1 MKLTF
6 YGGAK
11 SVTGSNYL
19 IESGETKIIVDC
31 GLFQGS
37 KYAEELNYS
46 PFEYNPAEIDYVL
59 ITHSHADHVGRF
71 PKLYKDGFRGRAYTT
86 SATLEM
92 IRCAL
97 PDNAGL
103 IKEEAIRDNHD
114 PLFSEEDMNAILGI
128 TTGVNYQEPVTLGDF
143 KVTFFDA
150 GHILGAAIIKL
161 EAEGKSIYFSGD
173 LGNPPTPLLNYPY
186 MPKDGDYAIM
196 ESAYGN
202 RIHEDRGQRREILI
216 DAIIQTIKRGGTVII
231 PSFAIER
238 TQEMLY
244 EFNQAF
250 NDKEIPKVPIFVD
263 SPLAIKL
270 TQVYKQFP
278 EYFNAKTN
286 YIINSGDDIFDFPGL
301 QFTETSAESKKI
313 NDVVGPKI
321 IIAGSGMSNGGRVL
335 FHEKRYLPDPASLI
349 LFVGYQVDGTL
360 GRKILDGEKFVR
372 IIGDTVPVN
381 CQILA
386 IGGYSAHADQN
397 MLTEWAKGVANG
409 GQLKK
414 LFVVQGEEDSATS
427 LAQRIKTETGVETI
441 VPGASQS
448 FEL

>member
-6 YGGAK
+6 FGGAK

-19 IESGETKIIVDC
+19 IESGETKIIIDC

-46 PFEYNPAEIDYVL
+46 SFEYNAVDIDYVL

-71 PKLYKDGFRGRAYTT
+71 PKLYKDGFRGRAYATG
-86 SATLEM
+86 ATLEM
-92 IRCAL
+92 IRRAL
-97 PDNAGL
+97 PDNFGL
-103 IKEEAIRDNHD
+103 IKEEAVRDNHE
-114 PLFSEEDMNAILGI
+114 PLFSEEDMNAILDI
-128 TTGVNYQEPVTLGDF
+128 TTGVSYQDPISLGNF

-150 GHILGAAIIKL
+150 GHILGSAIIKL
-161 EAEGKSIYFSGD
+161 EAEGKTIYFSGD

-186 MPKDGDYAIM
+186 MPKDGDYAVM

-202 RIHEDRGQRREILI
+202 RVHEDRDQRRDILI
-216 DAIIQTIKRGGTVII
+216 EGIVATIKRGGTVMM

-250 NDKEIPKVPIFVD
+250 KEKEIPRVPIFVD
-263 SPLAIKL
+263 SPLATKL

-278 EYFNAKTN
+278 EYLNTKANF
-286 YIINSGDDIFDFPGL
+286 IINSGDDIFDFPGL
-301 QFTETSAESKKI
+301 QFTQSSAESKKI
-313 NDVVGPKI
+313 NDIIGPKI
-321 IIAGSGMSNGGRVL
+321 IIAGSGMSNGGRIL
-335 FHEKRYLPDPASLI
+335 FHEKRYLSDPASLI
-349 LFVGYQVDGTL
+349 LFVGYQVTGTL
-360 GRKILDGEKFVR
+360 GRKILDGEKVVR
-372 IIGDTVPVN
+372 ILGDIIPVN
-381 CQILA
+381 CQVLA

-397 MLTEWAKGVANG
+397 MLTVWAKSMASG
-409 GQLKK
+409 GKLKK
-414 LFVVQGEEDSATS
+414 LFIVQGEEDSAMA

-441 VPGASQS
+441 VPNASQS

>member
-6 YGGAK
+6 CGGAK

-46 PFEYNPAEIDYVL
+46 PFEYNPSEIDYVL

-71 PKLYKDGFRGRAYTT
+71 PKLYKNGFRGRAYTT

-97 PDNAGL
+97 PDNFGL
-103 IKEEAIRDNHD
+103 LKEEAIRDNHD
-114 PLFSEEDMNAILGI
+114 PL
-128 TTGVNYQEPVTLGDF
+128 
-143 KVTFFDA
+143 
-150 GHILGAAIIKL
+150 
-161 EAEGKSIYFSGD
+161 FSGD

-186 MPKDGDYAIM
+186 MPKDGNYAIM

-216 DAIIQTIKRGGTVII
+216 DAIVQTIKRGGTVII

-278 EYFNAKTN
+278 EYFNIKTN

-301 QFTETSAESKKI
+301 QFTQTSAESKKI

-360 GRKILDGEKFVR
+360 GRKILDGEKVVR
-372 IIGDTVPVN
+372 IMGDTVPVN
-381 CQILA
+381 CQVLA

-397 MLTEWAKGVANG
+397 MLTEWAKGIASG
-409 GQLKK
+409 GYLKK
-414 LFVVQGEEDSATS
+414 LFVVQGEEDSATA

-448 FEL
+448 FE

>member
-19 IESGETKIIVDC
+19 IQSGETKILVDC

-37 KYAEELNYS
+37 KYAEELNYAE
-46 PFEYNPAEIDYVL
+46 FEYVPSEIDYVL

-71 PKLYKDGFRGRAYTT
+71 PKLYKDGFRGQAYTT
-86 SATLEM
+86 AATLET
-92 IRCAL
+92 IRRAL
-97 PDNAGL
+97 PDNYGL
-103 IKEEAIRDNHD
+103 LNEEAVRDNHES
-114 PLFSEEDMNAILGI
+114 LFSVEDMEGILAITKGI
-128 TTGVNYQEPVTLGDF
+128 SYQEPIIMGDF

-150 GHILGAAIIKL
+150 GHILGSAIIKL

-173 LGNPPTPLLNYPY
+173 LGNPPTPLLDYPY
-186 MPKDGDYAIM
+186 MPTDGDYAVM

-216 DAIIQTIKRGGTVII
+216 DAIVQTIKRGGTVII

-250 NDKEIPKVPIFVD
+250 NEKEIPKVPIFVD
-263 SPLAIKL
+263 SPLATKL
-270 TQVYKQFP
+270 TEVYKKFP
-278 EYFNAKTN
+278 EYFNKKVN

-301 QFTETSAESKKI
+301 QFTRTSAESKKI
-313 NDVVGPKI
+313 NDVSGPKI
-321 IIAGSGMSNGGRVL
+321 IIAGSGMSNGGRIL

-360 GRKILDGEKFVR
+360 GRRILDGEKIVR
-372 IIGDTVPVN
+372 IMGDSVSVN

-397 MLTEWAKGVANG
+397 MLTEWAKSIASG
-409 GQLKK
+409 GRLKK
-414 LFVVQGEEDSATS
+414 LFIVQGEEDSSTALS
-427 LAQRIKTETGVETI
+427 QKIKAETGVETM
-441 VPGASQS
+441 VPTASQS
-448 FEL
+448 FDL